1 MSGGNKLNGLRENDE
16 LLDFLRSLNNTC
28 NMSKI
33 EERFAEFL
41 SNLSKEDVKGLLL
54 FMSGELGKERPD
66 SSPTVAEAVERC
78 LQMRDLD
85 LDDLQAIIG
94 IERKELSNLLQE
106 GYRLTDLNIKPV
118 SESLATL
125 YHMANPTAFRQL
137 LGDGLRY
144 LMLGTAP
151 VQSIRAAARKK

>member
-16 LLDFLRSLNNTC
+16 LLDFLRSQNNTC

>member
-33 EERFAEFL
+33 EERFAKFL
-41 SNLSKEDVKGLLL
+41 SNLSKEDAKGLLS
-54 FMSGELGKERPD
+54 FMSGELGKERPG
-66 SSPTVAEAVERC
+66 SSPTVAEAVEMC

-94 IERKELSNLLQE
+94 IQSVELNNLLQE